1 MYNIEYVGKYILFLL
16 KKIFNNM
23 MLDYELNVYCLNMYV
38 LNFIGLL
45 VFKFN
50 NNNGILDD

>member
-1 MYNIEYVGKYILFLL
+1 
-16 KKIFNNM
+16 M